1 MEQKAINKEVM
12 MAQIEAKYDAKVKRI
27 VRRYQNRTM
36 EELWHKLDEIKAQMK
51 AEMEQYGLNE
61 VKYVEKDEK
70 LLTTEEFAKQS
81 KK

>member
-1 MEQKAINKEVM
+1 MEQKAINKEVI

-36 EELWHKLDEIKAQMK
+36 EELWHKLDELKAQMK

-70 LLTTEEFAKQS
+70 LLTSKEFAEQS

>member
-1 MEQKAINKEVM
+1 MEQKAINKEVI

-27 VRRYQNRTM
+27 VRRYQNKTM
-36 EELWHKLDEIKAQMK
+36 EELWHKLDELKAQMK

-70 LLTTEEFAKQS
+70 LLTTKEFAEQS